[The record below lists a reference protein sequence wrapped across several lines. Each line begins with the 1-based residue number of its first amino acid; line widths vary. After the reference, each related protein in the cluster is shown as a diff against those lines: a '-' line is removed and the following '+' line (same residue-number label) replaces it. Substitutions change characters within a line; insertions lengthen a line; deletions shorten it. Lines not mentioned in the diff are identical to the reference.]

1 MPKVVKEI
9 IKANSIKELR
19 EMMIK
24 SFEKD
29 NSMLSLTLS
38 GTGDWEEKEET
49 LYIYGNNSFD
59 VSMLKNHIRLIGD
72 YVTSHFVKK
81 LKVEVLK
88 ESYRTKDEEKKTE
101 NTETKKEVKSCKLL
115 DIIIEMFEGEL
126 VGTNPS
132 Y

>member
-1 MPKVVKEI
+1 M
-9 IKANSIKELR
+9 
-19 EMMIK
+19 
-24 SFEKD
+24 
-29 NSMLSLTLS
+29 
-38 GTGDWEEKEET
+38 
-49 LYIYGNNSFD
+49 
-59 VSMLKNHIRLIGD
+59 
-72 YVTSHFVKK
+72 
-81 LKVEVLK
+81 LK